1 MHNVFISYSTKDTD
15 IAESACNALES
26 AGIKCWIAPRD
37 EIGGKGYAGVIVE
50 AIKNSK
56 VWIPSMF

>member
-37 EIGGKGYAGVIVE
+37 EIGGKDMQV
-50 AIKNSK
+50 
-56 VWIPSMF
+56 